1 MSVADTNSV
10 GRSTVAA
17 VNGDDVE
24 PARFERKASVATLR
38 KRIYESLNDLV
49 GEGFHQASGYVYNA
63 RWESDYQARY
73 DLLVDA
79 SECVEIALQ
88 YLDTLKSMAFGD
100 MNTTGRD
107 EQF

>member
-1 MSVADTNSV
+1 MSVTDA
-10 GRSTVAA
+10 
-17 VNGDDVE
+17 NGDAAMAVSDE
-24 PARFERKASVATLR
+24 QPPYRPEASVAVLR

-49 GEGFHQASGYVYNA
+49 SEGFRQASGYMYSA
-63 RWESDYQARY
+63 RWESDLQARH